1 MIKKDVFYNISKI
14 EWDKIEDTYEKINY
28 LSTFFEKANRYMIV
42 AAINT
47 IDAFPEVYEYHKS
60 WKIKIPVVYGVKLS
74 VNYQGKSYTQICLAR
89 CQEGLDNIYRLMSLE
104 LKEIDFY
111 VFQKYTN
118 GLFCLYDLSE
128 NEYLPEGDVFIQQTL
143 IFDGS
148 DCWDEEF
155 GTEIEAIVSKV
166 DYHKIKVFP
175 DRNEID
181 EFYIYEKQIIDECLL
196 QFLYYQ
202 DIILNEYGITK
213 FRLIEKLLRL
223 EIQELEEKKLVMV
236 LVMLKVLAD
245 FARENRITLRF
256 ARNEQRS
263 LLLRLLGVTSK
274 SDEEFFEYLEY
285 IDFKK
290 ELEKYSS
297 GAYIL
302 SNYPAICVG
311 VEQSS
316 LFKILKHLED
326 SFAKYRLVKVDDYTT
341 EEYFALIPQREVI
354 PVKERKYWIDG
365 MKFDI
370 AYYTLLQMCDYYNII
385 GIWEY

>member
-60 WKIKIPVVYGVKLS
+60 WKIKIPVVYGVKLN

-148 DCWDEEF
+148 DCWDTGFEA
-155 GTEIEAIVSKV
+155 EIEEIVSKV

-175 DRNEID
+175 SRNEID
-181 EFYIYEKQIIDECLL
+181 EFHMYEKYIIDECLQQL
-196 QFLYYQ
+196 LSYQ
-202 DIILNEYGITK
+202 DKILDEYGITK
-213 FRLIEKLLRL
+213 FRLVEKLLRL
-223 EIQELEEKKLVMV
+223 EIQELEEKQLAMV
-236 LVMLKVLAD
+236 FVMLKVITD
-245 FARENRITLRF
+245 FARENRIAIRF
-256 ARNEQRS
+256 ARIEQKS
-263 LLLRLLGVTSK
+263 VLLRLLGVTSK
-274 SDEEFFEYLEY
+274 SDEDFFEYLEY

-290 ELEKYSS
+290 ELEEYSS
-297 GAYIL
+297 GAYIV
-302 SNYPAICVG
+302 SNYPAICIG
-311 VEQSS
+311 VEQDF
-316 LFKILKHLED
+316 LFEVLKHLED
-326 SFAKYRLVKVDDYTT
+326 SFPNYRLVKVGEDTMEDF
-341 EEYFALIPQREVI
+341 FALIPRHEII
-354 PVKERKYWIDG
+354 PVKNRKCWVDG
-365 MKFDI
+365 MEFDI